1 MINQKEKMDTICAI
15 ATPAGGALGIIR
27 VSGPE
32 AITAADRIFR
42 PRVGAPLSQRAASS
56 LTFGNV
62 VVSQTDEAV
71 DEVLVSLFRAPHSYT
86 GEDSV
91 EFSCHGSYY
100 ILNKVVEL
108 LLAQGCRMARPGE
121 YTERAFLNG
130 KMDLSQAEA
139 VADLI
144 ASTTEA
150 NHRMA
155 MQQMRGGFS
164 KELRTLRDQLLHIT
178 SLLELELDFSDHEEL
193 EFASRPELLALA
205 ERIRNHISTLCQSF
219 RLGNALKRGVPVA
232 LVGETNAGKSTL
244 LNALVGEERA
254 LVSNVHGTTRDTI
267 EETVNVGGTLVRF
280 IDTAGIRETS
290 DTVERMGI
298 ERTFDKMAEAD
309 IVLWLIDLTAY
320 QAQYDELAEKIGA
333 QVQGK
338 QLVVLLNKTDLV
350 SESTINEAKQ
360 YISGQLNNA
369 VPTPML
375 LTLSAQSGSGLDQ
388 LKQLLAASLSTL
400 QAENNSTGTIVS
412 NLRHYEALSAAL
424 AATDRV
430 IEGLHQG
437 LSGDFVSQD
446 LRECIYHLSD
456 IVGEVTTDQVLGNI
470 FKHFCVG
477 K

>member
-62 VVSQTDEAV
+62 VVPQTDEAV

-309 IVLWLIDLTAY
+309 IVLWLIDLTVY

-375 LTLSAQSGSGLDQ
+375 LTLSAQSGSGLEQ

>member
-62 VVSQTDEAV
+62 VVPQTDETV

-309 IVLWLIDLTAY
+309 IVLWLIDLTVY

-338 QLVVLLNKTDLV
+338 HLVVLLNKTDLV

-470 FKHFCVG
+470 FKHFCIG

>member
-1 MINQKEKMDTICAI
+1 MDTICAI

-32 AITAADRIFR
+32 AITAAEHIFQ
-42 PRVGAPLSQRAASS
+42 PRGGEPLSRRAASS

-62 VVSQTDEAV
+62 VDPQSGGVV

-91 EFSCHGSYY
+91 ELSCHGSLY

-108 LLAQGCRMARPGE
+108 LLTQGCRMARPGE

-205 ERIRNHISTLCQSF
+205 ERIRSHISALCQSF

-298 ERTFDKMAEAD
+298 ERTFDKMTEAD

-320 QAQYDELAEKIGA
+320 QSQYTELADKIFA
-333 QVQGK
+333 NVKGK
-338 QLVVLLNKTDLV
+338 QLVILLNKTDIV
-350 SESTINEAKQ
+350 SDAMLAEAKS
-360 YISGQLNNA
+360 YIAEQAAKYLSSS
-369 VPTPML
+369 PML
-375 LTLSAQSGSGLDQ
+375 LPLSAQTAQGMDQ
-388 LKQLLAASLSTL
+388 LRELLTSSLATL
-400 QAENNSTGTIVS
+400 QAHTEQTATIVS